1 MTKKRLLDADPIA
14 KTKTNFLY
22 EESTSGRESDDSI
35 VIEHEQDV
43 TDILKDNKAKAN
55 EIDRHQPH
63 GNMSKVASIPM
74 VIFHDLKKKGILDD
88 EKRFKQWLNDPD
100 NRALRTRGG
109 RG

>member
-1 MTKKRLLDADPIA
+1 MAKKRVVDADPLS
-14 KTKTNFLY
+14 KTRTNFLY
-22 EESTSGRESDDSI
+22 EESNSGRQSDDSV

-74 VIFHDLKKKGILDD
+74 VIFHDLKKKGILGD

-100 NRALRTRGG
+100 NRAFRTRGG
-109 RG
+109 RV